1 MPQCITL
8 DETPGAPDSAP
19 TTDQGR
25 PIRPAPSKRTLWL
38 IMTPLAFLIIV
49 SIIGDSISPS
59 LKDSNPLL
67 LMAMNARNRI
77 LLLVVN
83 KVGAVEYYVVGTVRL
98 LLSDPLF
105 YLLGWF
111 YGHRAIEWA
120 EHRSSSAATLITQ
133 LERWFRYAAYPLVAI
148 APNNIICLLAGASG
162 MRPRNFFAV
171 NIAGTLTRLFI
182 IREFAG
188 WAEDQV
194 TAVDTFITDYR
205 PWFLAFTII
214 AALFAGWG
222 EFRDLGRLPAEL
234 DESDG
239 DPAADPAGGDAG
251 SSDPVED

>member
-1 MPQCITL
+1 L
-8 DETPGAPDSAP
+8 DETAGDPDSAP
-19 TTDQGR
+19 TTTGQDR
-25 PIRPAPSKRTLWL
+25 PIRPAPSPRTLWL
-38 IMTPLAFLIIV
+38 IMTPLAILIVI

-59 LKDSNPLL
+59 LKDSHPLL

-83 KVGAVEYYVVGTVRL
+83 KVGAVEYYVVGTLRL

-171 NIAGTLTRLFI
+171 NIAGTLVRLFV

-205 PWFLAFTII
+205 PWFLAFTIG

-222 EFRDLGRLPAEL
+222 EFRDLGRLPSEL
-234 DESDG
+234 DDDADADESSATENGATEND
-239 DPAADPAGGDAG
+239 
-251 SSDPVED
+251 SVED

>member
-1 MPQCITL
+1 MSQWLTL
-8 DETPGAPDSAP
+8 DETAGDPDSAP
-19 TTDQGR
+19 STTDQDR

-38 IMTPLAFLIIV
+38 IMTPLAILVAV

-59 LKDSNPLL
+59 LKDSHPLL

-133 LERWFRYAAYPLVAI
+133 LEGWFRYAAYPLVAI

-171 NIAGTLTRLFI
+171 NIAGTLVRLFI

-188 WAEDQV
+188 WAEVQV
-194 TAVDTFITDYR
+194 TAVDGFITDYR
-205 PWFLAFTII
+205 PWFLAFTIG
-214 AALFAGWG
+214 AALFAGLG
-222 EFRDLGRLPAEL
+222 QYRDLGRLPSEL
-234 DESDG
+234 EDG
-239 DPAADPAGGDAG
+239 DDAVAPERDGADSDA
-251 SSDPVED
+251 VED